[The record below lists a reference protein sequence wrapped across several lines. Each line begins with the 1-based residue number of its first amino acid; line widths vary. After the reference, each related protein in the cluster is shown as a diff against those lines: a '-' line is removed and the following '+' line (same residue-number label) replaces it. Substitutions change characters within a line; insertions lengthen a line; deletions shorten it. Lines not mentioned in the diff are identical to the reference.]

1 MESFEQVAGVLQD
14 ILRNKI
20 VDPLLGQRPNG
31 QAEAIESF
39 AAQGNPSFIL
49 SHKLVRNVKQVLVG
63 DQERLRWVH
72 FDIAF
77 DDPAD
82 PNSRAS
88 VVFRQDYVPV
98 IGQQVTIA
106 YSYGRNHWIYTDYP
120 EDEAVFPRI
129 SITLASSPGAKPVG
143 LGDYVE
149 NGKKASW
156 YSHTCDISV
165 WAQRGVTA
173 TVNGEKMPWQRLAR
187 YLAHQVRTV
196 LEEHKDTF
204 FWQGLLEPPRET
216 ASNTM
221 VEEFE
226 QGGKSPGRVQVFRI
240 QMMYQATIEVAQ
252 GGEDD

>member
-1 MESFEQVAGVLQD
+1 MESYEQVAGILQD

-20 VDPLLGQRPNG
+20 ADPLFGQRPNG
-31 QAEAIESF
+31 QAEATQEFVADGSPTF
-39 AAQGNPSFIL
+39 TLPY
-49 SHKLVRNVKQVLVG
+49 KLVRNVRQVAV
-63 DQERLRWVH
+63 DAQERLRWVH
-72 FDIAF
+72 FDVSF

-82 PNSRAS
+82 PSSRAS
-88 VVFRQDYVPV
+88 VVFREGHIPAVGQAVV
-98 IGQQVTIA
+98 IT

-143 LGDYVE
+143 IGGFIED
-149 NGKKASW
+149 GKKAAW
-156 YSHTCDISV
+156 YAHTCDISV

-173 TVNGEKMPWQRLAR
+173 TVNGERMPWQRLAR
-187 YLAHQVRTV
+187 YLAHQVRNV
-196 LEEHKDTF
+196 LEENKGSL
-204 FWQGLLEPPRET
+204 FWQGLVEPPREI

-240 QMMYQATIEVAQ
+240 QMMYQATIEVA
-252 GGEDD
+252 

>member
-1 MESFEQVAGVLQD
+1 MESYEQVAGVLQD

-20 VDPLLGQRPNG
+20 ADPLLGQRPNG
-31 QAEAIESF
+31 QAEATESF
-39 AAQGNPSFIL
+39 VAQGNPSFAL

-63 DQERLRWVH
+63 NQERLRWVH

-88 VVFRQDYVPV
+88 VVFRQDYIPV

-106 YSYGRNHWIYTDYP
+106 YSCGRNHWIYTDYP

-129 SITLASSPGAKPVG
+129 SITLASSPGSKPVG
-143 LGDYVE
+143 LGGLVE
-149 NGKKASW
+149 DGKKASW

-187 YLAHQVRTV
+187 YLAHQVRAA
-196 LEEHKDTF
+196 LEENKGTL
-204 FWQGLLEPPRET
+204 FWQGLVEPPRET

-252 GGEDD
+252 GLP